1 MQLIGQNPKAQQM
14 VAAMQAH
21 IADHVGFQYRQQ
33 IEQQL
38 GMPLPPEE
46 EKLPPQ
52 VEIALSGMLAQAA
65 QQVLQQNQTQAAQ
78 AQAQQQAQDPVLQ
91 MQMKELEIR
100 DREVGLKER
109 KIQVDAALGADRLRL
124 DERKIE
130 GDQELAGLKVG
141 AQIQESRTKQA
152 AENEREGLRMGIDIA
167 KSHQQARQ
175 GFNQNRNNT

>member
-167 KSHQQARQ
+167 KSRQ
-175 GFNQNRNNT
+175 GLNQNRNNT